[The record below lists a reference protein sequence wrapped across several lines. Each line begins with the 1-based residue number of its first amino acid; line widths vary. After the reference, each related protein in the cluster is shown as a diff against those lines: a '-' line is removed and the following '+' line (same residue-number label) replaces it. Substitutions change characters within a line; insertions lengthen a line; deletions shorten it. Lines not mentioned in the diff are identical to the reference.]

1 MISEK
6 PVAEH
11 YRHRENLHVSRQ
23 TGQIGTETLALI
35 EFCNFAE
42 FVFARRKSQTSK
54 FSTMREGVT
63 DFGSPPGRY
72 PDASG

>member
-6 PVAEH
+6 SGAEH
-11 YRHRENLHVSRQ
+11 YRHRENLHVSRR
-23 TGQIGTETLALI
+23 TGQDRTETLALI

-42 FVFARRKSQTSK
+42 FVFVERKSQTSK
-54 FSTMREGVT
+54 FSAIREGVT
-63 DFGSPPGRY
+63 DFGIPPGRY

>member
-6 PVAEH
+6 SGSGH
-11 YRHRENLHVSRQ
+11 YRHRENLHVSRR
-23 TGQIGTETLALI
+23 TGQDRDRTLALI

-42 FVFARRKSQTSK
+42 FVFVETETQTSK
-54 FSTMREGVT
+54 FSAIREGVT
-63 DFGSPPGRY
+63 DFGITTGRY

>member
-1 MISEK
+1 MISES

-11 YRHRENLHVSRQ
+11 YRHRENLHVSRR
-23 TGQIGTETLALI
+23 TVRIGTETLALI

-42 FVFARRKSQTSK
+42 FVLSRRKSQTSK
-54 FSTMREGVT
+54 FSAIREGVT
-63 DFGSPPGRY
+63 VSGSPPGRY